1 MRAGGGVAS
10 TLAAT
15 AEQLGRD
22 DVTVTGIMAA
32 ATAGKLARLLDHV
45 ASGNLRVNIE
55 ARVPLERAHEALK
68 TFADGTLGKVLI
80 TR

>member
-1 MRAGGGVAS
+1 MAG
-10 TLAAT
+10 
-15 AEQLGRD
+15 
-22 DVTVTGIMAA
+22 

-45 ASGNLRVNIE
+45 AGGTLRVNIE
-55 ARVPLERAHEALK
+55 ATIPLERAPEALK